1 MAKKKKK
8 NRFYGYYSS
17 RSQQA
22 QSGKEGEKS
31 LSCAMDVGRK
41 LSTSRWHLLLKDLE
55 ESLVWGL
62 PLIQS
67 SSELRAAYVSLREM
81 SPRINV
87 LEYYCCVSCVLRC
100 FSRVRLFST
109 PWTVARQAPLSV
121 GFSRQEY
128 WSGLPFPSPG
138 NPGIEPASL
147 VSSALAGRLF
157 TTNATWETLLC

>member
-1 MAKKKKK
+1 MDITVKEVNNLHLAK
-8 NRFYGYYSS
+8 
-17 RSQQA
+17 
-22 QSGKEGEKS
+22 KEGEKS
-31 LSCAMDVGRK
+31 RSCAMDVGWK
-41 LSTSRWHLLLKDLE
+41 LSTSCWHLLLKDLE

-62 PLIQS
+62 LPIQS
-67 SSELRAAYVSLREM
+67 SSHLRVAYISLRDM

-100 FSRVRLFST
+100 FSHVWLFAA
-109 PWTVARQAPLSV
+109 PWTIARQAPLSV

-157 TTNATWETLLC
+157 TSSATWEALLLVKSTW